1 MGRAPCCD
9 KVGLKRGRWTAEE
22 DDALANY
29 IAEHGEG
36 SWRALPKNAGL
47 LRCGKSCRLRWI
59 NYLRDGV
66 KRGNISKEED
76 DLIVKLH
83 ATLGNRWSLIASHL
97 PGRTDNEIKNYW
109 NSHLSRQIHTF
120 RRTYAAGNDTT
131 VTIDI
136 TKLTAA
142 GKRRGGRTPGQ
153 SPRSSAKKQ
162 QTEPAK
168 AKTKDV
174 VGSSP
179 SVPAKAKDVVVST
192 SSASSSPPQSDGAR
206 SAVVDPDQNQPSNGV
221 SVSVSVSA
229 SLSSDG
235 PCSEDETWPV
245 LMEPVDQTGLLE
257 ANDHTGLWEANS
269 SMMNWDGESEMEA
282 LLCSGVVPEGPAL
295 VDDLLD
301 MDWEG
306 FASHLWDAPGQN
318 DAAQAAEPQAAA
330 TTGSAD
336 PEELESFVSWLLS
349 DAS

>member
-36 SWRALPKNAGL
+36 SWRSLPKNAGL

-120 RRTYAAGNDTT
+120 RRTYTAGNDTT
-131 VTIDI
+131 ITIDI
-136 TKLTAA
+136 SKLTTA

-153 SPRSSAKKQ
+153 SPRSSGKKQ
-162 QTEPAK
+162 PEATKAK
-168 AKTKDV
+168 AAP
-174 VGSSP
+174 SP
-179 SVPAKAKDVVVST
+179 AVAA
-192 SSASSSPPQSDGAR
+192 SSASSPPQTQSDGAR
-206 SAVVDPDQNQPSNGV
+206 STVVDPDENQPSNNSI
-221 SVSVSVSA
+221 SVSHT
-229 SLSSDG
+229 SDG

-245 LMEPVDQTGLLE
+245 VLEPVDQTGLLE
-257 ANDHTGLWEANS
+257 ANSAVGLWEAHS
-269 SMMNWDGESEMEA
+269 SMNNAGVVLGEESEMEA
-282 LLCSGVVPEGPAL
+282 LLSSGVGPESGLTGIMPEGLAQ

-306 FASHLWDAPGQN
+306 FASHLWGEPARN
-318 DAAQAAEPQAAA
+318 DVPQPAAA
-330 TTGSAD
+330 TCSD
-336 PEELESFVSWLLS
+336 SEELESFVSWLLS
-349 DAS
+349 DTC

>member
-36 SWRALPKNAGL
+36 SWRSLPKNAGL

-120 RRTYAAGNDTT
+120 RKTYSAGNDTT
-131 VTIDI
+131 ITIDI
-136 TKLTAA
+136 SKLTTA
-142 GKRRGGRTPGQ
+142 GKRRGGRIRGQ
-153 SPRSSAKKQ
+153 SPRSSTKKPEATKQ
-162 QTEPAK
+162 AK
-168 AKTKDV
+168 AA
-174 VGSSP
+174 SSP
-179 SVPAKAKDVVVST
+179 AVAT
-192 SSASSSPPQSDGAR
+192 SLASSPPQTQSDGER
-206 SAVVDPDQNQPSNGV
+206 STVVDPDQNQPNNSI
-221 SVSVSVSA
+221 SVSHT
-229 SLSSDG
+229 SDG

-245 LMEPVDQTGLLE
+245 VLEPVDQTRLLE
-257 ANDHTGLWEANS
+257 ANSAVDQYGLWEAHS
-269 SMMNWDGESEMEA
+269 CMNNIGGILGEESEMEA
-282 LLCSGVVPEGPAL
+282 LLSSGVGPESGLTGIMPEGPAQ

-306 FASHLWDAPGQN
+306 FASHLWGEPARN
-318 DAAQAAEPQAAA
+318 DVPQPVEPQVT
-330 TTGSAD
+330 TTGSD
-336 PEELESFVSWLLS
+336 SEELESFVSWLLS
-349 DAS
+349 DTF